1 MSNQAVNGLENH
13 PVVNRTGKAKGSSNI
28 SISKYVSYTFL
39 IILCVIWII
48 PVIFGIS
55 TSFRSQ
61 TEVVSSGFRLFPE
74 TWVFENYVTILNN
87 TSTAPIMRWLG
98 NSLFIATSHT
108 ILVVIVISITGF
120 GYTRINFK
128 GRDTLFFTLLG
139 ISFFPGV
146 VNLIPSYKI
155 IDSLGWVNTSWA
167 MIIPGLAG
175 MGNIFLVRQFMNGI
189 PKELDESAKVDG
201 ASDFRIFAQII
212 LPLVKPI
219 LIVCG
224 LFSFTGSWNDFL
236 WPVIVYTDVDK
247 MPVTAGLL
255 LLQDIYGNYRMIG
268 QLMGSAILAIIPTLL
283 LFVFAQKYFVQSIN
297 LNSGIKG

>member
-1 MSNQAVNGLENH
+1 MSNQAVN
-13 PVVNRTGKAKGSSNI
+13 PVVNTTGKIKGSSSV
-28 SISKYVSYTFL
+28 SISKYISYIFL
-39 IILCVIWII
+39 GILCVIWII

-61 TEVVSSGFRLFPE
+61 TEVVSSGFRLFPKE
-74 TWVFENYVTILNN
+74 WVFENYVTILNN
-87 TSTAPIMRWLG
+87 TSTAPILRWLG

-120 GYTRINFK
+120 GYTRIKFK

-155 IDSLGWVNTSWA
+155 IDSFGWVNTSWA

-224 LFSFTGSWNDFL
+224 LFSFTDLGMTSS
-236 WPVIVYTDVDK
+236 
-247 MPVTAGLL
+247 
-255 LLQDIYGNYRMIG
+255 YRLSCT
-268 QLMGSAILAIIPTLL
+268 QT
-283 LFVFAQKYFVQSIN
+283 
-297 LNSGIKG
+297 

>member
-1 MSNQAVNGLENH
+1 MSNQVMNLDKSAVAVGRKRTKVSVSQVVAYVFLGL
-13 PVVNRTGKAKGSSNI
+13 
-28 SISKYVSYTFL
+28 
-39 IILCVIWII
+39 LCLIWIV
-48 PVIFGIS
+48 PVIFGIT

-61 TEVVSSGFRLFPE
+61 TEVVSAGFRLLPVN
-74 TWVFENYVTILNN
+74 WIMDNYTAILEN
-87 TSTAPIMRWLG
+87 TSTAPILRWLT
-98 NSLFIATSHT
+98 NSVVIATSHT
-108 ILVVIVISITGF
+108 LLVVVVISLTGY
-120 GYTRINFK
+120 GYARMKFR
-128 GRDTLFFTLLG
+128 GRNVLFFTLLG

-155 IDSLGWVNTSWA
+155 IDALGWVNTSWA

-175 MGNIFLVRQFMNGI
+175 MGNIFLVRQFMLGI
-189 PKELDESAKVDG
+189 PKDLDESAKVDG
-201 ASDFRIFAQII
+201 ASDFRIYFSIM
-212 LPLVKPI
+212 LPLIKPV
-219 LIVCG
+219 LIVCA

-268 QLMGSAILAIIPTLL
+268 QLMGSAILAIIPTLA
-283 LFVFAQKYFVQSIN
+283 LFLFAQKYFVQSIN

>member
-1 MSNQAVNGLENH
+1 MMSNPVMDLDKSALAVGRKRAKIGVSQIVAYVFLGL
-13 PVVNRTGKAKGSSNI
+13 
-28 SISKYVSYTFL
+28 
-39 IILCVIWII
+39 LCLIWII
-48 PVIFGIS
+48 PIVFGIT

-61 TEVVSSGFRLFPE
+61 TEVVSTGFRLLPVN
-74 TWVFENYVTILNN
+74 WIMDNYTAILQN
-87 TSTAPIMRWLG
+87 TSTAPILRWLT
-98 NSLFIATSHT
+98 NSIVIATSHT
-108 ILVVIVISITGF
+108 LLVVVVISLTGY
-120 GYTRINFK
+120 GYSRMQFR
-128 GRDTLFFTLLG
+128 GRNVLFFTLLG

-155 IDSLGWVNTSWA
+155 IDALGWVNTSWA

-175 MGNIFLVRQFMNGI
+175 MGNIFLVRQFMLGI
-189 PKELDESAKVDG
+189 PKDLDESAKVDG
-201 ASDFRIFAQII
+201 ASDFRIYFSIM
-212 LPLVKPI
+212 LPLIKPV
-219 LIVCG
+219 LIVCA

-268 QLMGSAILAIIPTLL
+268 QLMGSAILAIIPTLA
-283 LFVFAQKYFVQSIN
+283 LFLFAQKYFVQSIN

>member
-1 MSNQAVNGLENH
+1 MVRSASIRRSPRSG
-13 PVVNRTGKAKGSSNI
+13 G
-28 SISKYVSYTFL
+28 ISKYMAYLFL
-39 IILCVIWII
+39 IVICLIWAVPIL
-48 PVIFGIS
+48 FGIT

-61 TEVVSSGFRLFPE
+61 TEVVSAGFRLFPE
-74 TWVFENYVTILNN
+74 SWNFENYTAILDN
-87 TSTAPIMRWLG
+87 TSTAPILQWLW
-98 NSLFIATSHT
+98 NSVFIATLHT
-108 ILVVIVISITGF
+108 LLVVVVISITGY
-120 GYTRINFK
+120 GYSRMNFK
-128 GRDTLFFTLLG
+128 GRDALFFTLLG

-155 IDSLGWVNTSWA
+155 IDALGWVNTSWA

-189 PKELDESAKVDG
+189 PKDLDESARVDG
-201 ASDFRIFAQII
+201 ASDFRIYFSII
-212 LPLVKPI
+212 LPLVKPV
-219 LIVCG
+219 LIVCA

-236 WPVIVYTDVDK
+236 WPVIVYTDVEK

-283 LFVFAQKYFVQSIN
+283 LFLFAQKYFVQSIN

>member
-1 MSNQAVNGLENH
+1 MSNQAVN
-13 PVVNRTGKAKGSSNI
+13 PVVNTTGKIKGSSSV
-28 SISKYVSYTFL
+28 SISKYISYIFL
-39 IILCVIWII
+39 GILCVIWII

-61 TEVVSSGFRLFPE
+61 TEVVSSGFRLFPKE
-74 TWVFENYVTILNN
+74 WVFENYVTILNN
-87 TSTAPIMRWLG
+87 TSTAPILRWLG

-120 GYTRINFK
+120 GYTRIKFK

-155 IDSLGWVNTSWA
+155 IDSFGWVNTSWA

-247 MPVTAGLL
+247 MPITAGLL

-268 QLMGSAILAIIPTLL
+268 QLMGSAIMAIIPTLL
-283 LFVFAQKYFVQSIN
+283 LFVFAQNTSFNPST
-297 LNSGIKG
+297 

>member
-1 MSNQAVNGLENH
+1 MSNLAVNT
-13 PVVNRTGKAKGSSNI
+13 TGKQKGSSNI

-61 TEVVSSGFRLFPE
+61 TEVVSTGFRLFPE

-87 TSTAPIMRWLG
+87 TSTAPILRWLM
-98 NSLFIATSHT
+98 NSLFIASSHT

-120 GYTRINFK
+120 GYTRIKFK

>member
-1 MSNQAVNGLENH
+1 MEIERCEKMSKSRNF
-13 PVVNRTGKAKGSSNI
+13 
-28 SISKYVSYTFL
+28 SKYIAYAFL
-39 IILCVIWII
+39 IIVCLIWAVPIL
-48 PVIFGIS
+48 FGIT

-61 TEVVSSGFRLFPE
+61 AEVVSSGFRLLPVN
-74 TWVFENYVTILNN
+74 WIVDNYVTILEN
-87 TSTAPIMRWLG
+87 TSTAPILRWLM
-98 NSLFIATSHT
+98 NSIFIATTHT
-108 ILVVIVISITGF
+108 FLVIVVISITGY
-120 GYTRINFK
+120 GYSRLKFK
-128 GRDTLFFTLLG
+128 GRDALFFTLLG
-139 ISFFPGV
+139 ISFFPAV

-155 IDSLGWVNTSWA
+155 IDALGWVNTAWA
-167 MIIPGLAG
+167 MVIPGLAG
-175 MGNIFLVRQFMNGI
+175 MGNIFLVRQFMKGI
-189 PKELDESAKVDG
+189 PTELDESARVDG
-201 ASDFRIFAQII
+201 ASDFRIFISII
-212 LPLVKPI
+212 LPLIKPV

-283 LFVFAQKYFVQSIN
+283 LFLFAQKYFVQSIN

>member
-1 MSNQAVNGLENH
+1 MANT
-13 PVVNRTGKAKGSSNI
+13 VVTEPRINNEKGSRKWSSNI
-28 SISKYVSYTFL
+28 SISKYIAYLFL
-39 IILCVIWII
+39 IFLCVIFAI
-48 PVIFGIS
+48 PVIFGIT

-61 TEVVSSGFRLFPE
+61 TEVVSAGFRLLPVNWIFD
-74 TWVFENYVTILNN
+74 NYVNILEN
-87 TSTAPIMRWLG
+87 TSTAPIMLWLR
-98 NSLFIATSHT
+98 NSLYIATFHT
-108 ILVVIVISITGF
+108 LLVVVVISITGY
-120 GYTRINFK
+120 GYSRMNFR
-128 GRDTLFFTLLG
+128 GRDTLFFTLMG

-155 IDSLGWVNTSWA
+155 IDALGWVNTSWA

-175 MGNIFLVRQFMNGI
+175 MGNIFLVRQFMNNI
-189 PKELDESAKVDG
+189 PKELDESARVDG
-201 ASDFRIFAQII
+201 ASDFRIYFSII
-212 LPLVKPI
+212 LALVKPV
-219 LIVCG
+219 LIVCA

-283 LFVFAQKYFVQSIN
+283 LFLFAQKYFVQSIN

>member
-1 MSNQAVNGLENH
+1 MSNQAVN
-13 PVVNRTGKAKGSSNI
+13 PVVNTTGKIKGSSSV
-28 SISKYVSYTFL
+28 SISKYISYIFL
-39 IILCVIWII
+39 GILCVIWII

-61 TEVVSSGFRLFPE
+61 TEVVSSGFRLFPKE
-74 TWVFENYVTILNN
+74 WVFENYVTILNN
-87 TSTAPIMRWLG
+87 TSTAPILRWLG

-120 GYTRINFK
+120 GYTRIKFK

-155 IDSLGWVNTSWA
+155 IDSFGWVNTSWA

-236 WPVIVYTDVDK
+236 LPVIVYTDVDK
-247 MPVTAGLL
+247 MPITAGLL

-268 QLMGSAILAIIPTLL
+268 QLMGSAIMAIIPTLL

>member
-1 MSNQAVNGLENH
+1 MS
-13 PVVNRTGKAKGSSNI
+13 KKI
-28 SISKYVSYTFL
+28 SISKYIAYLYLFL
-39 IILCVIWII
+39 LCAIWVI
-48 PVIFGIS
+48 PVLFGIS

-61 TEVVSSGFRLFPE
+61 SEVVSTGFRLLPVE
-74 TWVFENYVTILNN
+74 WILDNYVTILEN
-87 TSTAPIMRWLG
+87 TSTAPILRWLT
-98 NSLFIATSHT
+98 NSIFIAVTHT
-108 ILVVIVISITGF
+108 FLVIVIISITGY
-120 GYTRINFK
+120 GYARMNFK

-146 VNLIPSYKI
+146 VNIIPSYKI
-155 IDSLGWVNTSWA
+155 IDIFGWVNTAWA

-175 MGNIFLVRQFMNGI
+175 MGNIFLVRQFLKGI
-189 PKELDESAKVDG
+189 PTELDESARVDG
-201 ASDFRIFAQII
+201 AGDFRIYSAII
-212 LPLVKPI
+212 LPLIKPV

-224 LFSFTGSWNDFL
+224 LFSFVGSWNDFL

-268 QLMGSAILAIIPTLL
+268 QLMGSALLAIIPTLL
-283 LFVFAQKYFVQSIN
+283 LFVFAQKYFIQSIN

>member
-1 MSNQAVNGLENH
+1 MSNQAVN
-13 PVVNRTGKAKGSSNI
+13 PVVNTTGKIKGSSSI
-28 SISKYVSYTFL
+28 SISKYISYIFL
-39 IILCVIWII
+39 GILCVIWII

-61 TEVVSSGFRLFPE
+61 TEVVSSGFRLFPKE
-74 TWVFENYVTILNN
+74 WVFENYVTILNN
-87 TSTAPIMRWLG
+87 TSTAPILRWLG

-120 GYTRINFK
+120 GYTRIKFK

-155 IDSLGWVNTSWA
+155 IDSFGWVNTSWA

-247 MPVTAGLL
+247 MPITAGLL

-268 QLMGSAILAIIPTLL
+268 QLMGSAIMAIIPTLL

>member
-1 MSNQAVNGLENH
+1 MSKSRNF
-13 PVVNRTGKAKGSSNI
+13 
-28 SISKYVSYTFL
+28 SKYIAYAFL
-39 IILCVIWII
+39 IIVCLIWAVPIL
-48 PVIFGIS
+48 FGIT

-61 TEVVSSGFRLFPE
+61 AEVVSSGFRLLPVN
-74 TWVFENYVTILNN
+74 WIVDNYVTILEN
-87 TSTAPIMRWLG
+87 TSTAPILRWLM
-98 NSLFIATSHT
+98 NSIFIATTHT
-108 ILVVIVISITGF
+108 LLVIVVISITGY
-120 GYTRINFK
+120 GYSRLKFK
-128 GRDTLFFTLLG
+128 GRDALFFTLLG
-139 ISFFPGV
+139 ISFFPAV

-155 IDSLGWVNTSWA
+155 IDALGWVNTAWA
-167 MIIPGLAG
+167 MVIPGLAG
-175 MGNIFLVRQFMNGI
+175 MGNIFLVRQFMKGI
-189 PKELDESAKVDG
+189 PTELDESARVDG
-201 ASDFRIFAQII
+201 ASDFRIFISII
-212 LPLVKPI
+212 LPLIKPV

-283 LFVFAQKYFVQSIN
+283 FLFAQKYFVQSIN